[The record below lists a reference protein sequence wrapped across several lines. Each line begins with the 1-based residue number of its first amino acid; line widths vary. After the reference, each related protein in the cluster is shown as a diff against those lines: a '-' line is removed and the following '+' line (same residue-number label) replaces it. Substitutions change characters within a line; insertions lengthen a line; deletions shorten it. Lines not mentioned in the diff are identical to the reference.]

1 MLAICRILASN
12 SKSIKKRETPTFIY
26 YLIQV
31 ILSIVIVTW
40 VFYSIKENYV
50 TNLIVTIAIVRK
62 IGIWPIHGW
71 YIKLISR
78 LEIKQISIIIIITWQ
93 KILPI
98 VLVTTIQTRQIL
110 QTMILIIVVGTI
122 LRSLARLN
130 QKFEIKKI
138 IAISSINNNS
148 WIIVRR
154 LVSISCIFS
163 FLSIYSIT
171 LVLTLG
177 LIEKIRIKSK
187 RLIKNFWLNTIIVGN
202 ISGLPPLALFWAK
215 ILVIKAT
222 IKREIPS
229 EIALTLIVSAC
240 LLIYHY
246 LWITINETMRTP
258 EKSQI
263 TTKRRK
269 EKITM
274 IIVIRIRAVRAGIFI
289 SSGLTKRIY
298 LDRVKY

>member
-1 MLAICRILASN
+1 M
-12 SKSIKKRETPTFIY
+12 
-26 YLIQV
+26 
-31 ILSIVIVTW
+31 
-40 VFYSIKENYV
+40 FYRIKENYV
-50 TNLIVTIAIVRK
+50 TNLIVTITIVRK
-62 IGIWPIHGW
+62 IGVWPIHGW

-93 KILPI
+93 KILPV

-110 QTMILIIVVGTI
+110 QTMVLIIVVGTI

-154 LVSISCIFS
+154 LVSISCIFL
-163 FLSIYSIT
+163 FLCIYSIT

-177 LIEKIRIKSK
+177 LIEKIRVKSK

-215 ILVIKAT
+215 ILVIKAI

-246 LWITINETMRTP
+246 LWMTINETIRTP

-263 TTKRRK
+263 ITKRRK

-274 IIVIRIRAVRAGIFI
+274 ITVIIIRVVRVGMFI